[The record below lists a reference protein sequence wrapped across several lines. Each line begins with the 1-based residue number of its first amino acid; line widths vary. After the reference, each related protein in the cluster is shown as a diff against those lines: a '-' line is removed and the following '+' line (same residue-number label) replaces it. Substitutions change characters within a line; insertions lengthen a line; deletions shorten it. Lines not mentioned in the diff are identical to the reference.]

1 MPVSKAINK
10 AATSA
15 RMPVNKAIN
24 KVVDAAVFIN
34 LVGELGP
41 LVYEAAA
48 SA

>member
-1 MPVSKAINK
+1 MPVDKAINK

-15 RMPVNKAIN
+15 QMPVNKAIN
-24 KVVDAAVFIN
+24 KVVDAAVFID

-41 LVYEAAA
+41 LINEAAA